1 MKVRNFLLSG
11 LVVAAMGLVA
21 VGCNE
26 NPTDNPSTGNS
37 PLAPTSLMASS
48 TGPDA
53 VALKWTPATDTG
65 TITFKVAWKSAD
77 GTDSGS
83 VSGLTSST
91 QTVTGLKVGKQYTF
105 SVTAVRGT
113 LSSTAATVDAAGATR
128 YGSTTSL
135 KLYESVSSLPSGLVV
150 DPALGGPAVVSV
162 SSSNPNLSNV
172 QLAIYVDT
180 QDPLHFEI
188 GPAYAYDTTIYRN
201 ANLFDHNTYISDSTF
216 PAANLDSW
224 YGTGSIAGRFLT
236 TGNVSTFV
244 LPDLQSTL
252 GQGLYVRTGTP
263 GNYHYARLFIKN
275 NGGKLLQ
282 GSAPDRYIEVEISYQ
297 TGANLPFAKGSVAA
311 TPANGASHVFKKHG
325 N

>member
-11 LVVAAMGLVA
+11 LVVAAMGFVA

-26 NPTDNPSTGNS
+26 NPTDNPSTGNN
-37 PLAPTSLMASS
+37 PLAPTSLMASATAS
-48 TGPDA
+48 DA
-53 VALKWTPATDTG
+53 VALKWTPATDSG
-65 TITFKVAWKSAD
+65 TITFKVAWKSSDA
-77 GTDSGS
+77 TDSGS
-83 VSGLTSST
+83 VSGLTATS

-113 LSSTAATVDAAGATR
+113 LSSSAATVDAAGATR

-135 KLYESVSSLPSGLVV
+135 KLYESKSALPSGLTI

-162 SSSNPNLSNV
+162 SSSNPNLSSV
-172 QLAIYVDT
+172 QLAIYKDVSNAL
-180 QDPLHFEI
+180 QFEI

-224 YGTGSIAGRFLT
+224 YGTGSIAGRFT
-236 TGNVSTFV
+236 STGNVSTFP

-252 GQGLYVRTGTP
+252 GQGFYVRTGTA
-263 GNYHYARLFIKN
+263 GNYHYARVFVKN

-282 GSAPDRYIEVEISYQ
+282 GTAPDRYIEIEISYQ
-297 TGANLPFAKGSVAA
+297 TGANLPFAKSNVGA
-311 TPANGASHVFKKHG
+311 TPGNGASHIFKKR